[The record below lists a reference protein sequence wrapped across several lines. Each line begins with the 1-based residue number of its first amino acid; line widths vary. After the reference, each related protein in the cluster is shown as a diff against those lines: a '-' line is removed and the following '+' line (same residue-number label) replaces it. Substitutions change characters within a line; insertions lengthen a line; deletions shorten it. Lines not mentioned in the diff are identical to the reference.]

1 MSLSFHKVTIVGG
14 GVLGTQIGLMCAYTG
29 HDVTFW
35 LRSEGSIGR
44 TQPKIEQYSSMML
57 ADLENAKKLIGNPM
71 GSFLYPRGLIRS
83 WDGISEEAIDALSV
97 QAKKNFANLV
107 HLELDL
113 AKALEDADIIIEAM
127 AENPQ
132 SKIEMYEKMKD
143 LIPAKTILCTNSS
156 TLLPSTFAEYTGR
169 PERYCALHFAN
180 TIWKNNTAEVM
191 GHPSTHAAVFDQ
203 VVAFADEINMVPLQL
218 HKEQPGYI
226 LNSMLVPF
234 LSAAQGLWA
243 NEVSD
248 PATIDLTWQ
257 LATGAPAGPF
267 KILDIVGLETAYNIN
282 QMKPEASEEGST
294 TWKIGQLL
302 KEKIDKGETG
312 ITAGKGFYDYSQ
324 DA

>member
-1 MSLSFHKVTIVGG
+1 MSLSFHKIVIVGG

-57 ADLENAKKLIGNPM
+57 TDLENAKKLIGNPM

-83 WDGISEEAIDALSV
+83 WDGISEEAIDNLAE

-132 SKIEMYEKMKD
+132 AKIEMYEKMKD
-143 LIPAKTILCTNSS
+143 FIPAKTILCTNSS
-156 TLLPSTFAEYTGR
+156 TLLPSTFAEHTGR

-191 GHPSTHAAVFDQ
+191 GHPGTHAAVYDQ

-248 PATIDLTWQ
+248 PSTIDLTWQ

-312 ITAGKGFYDYSQ
+312 ITAGKGFYEY
-324 DA
+324 